1 MHVLIAEDDPISL
14 RLTSKILKSWG
25 YRVTESTDGQA
36 AWEQLETDPAPI
48 VILDWRMPGLDGLSL
63 CRRMRESEV
72 HKSTYILLLTGME
85 GKANLIQGL
94 EAGADDYLEKPVD
107 PAQLK
112 ARLNVGVRIVGLQ
125 QSLLQR
131 LSELEEALVN
141 VKELRGLLPIC
152 SYCKNIRNDENYW
165 QKLES
170 YLSEHTHVRLSHG
183 ICPSCYQ
190 DVVQREL
197 QEIRQ
202 QNSDK
207 P

>member
-14 RLTSKILKSWG
+14 RLTSKILNSWG
-25 YRVTESTDGQA
+25 YRVIESTDGES
-36 AWEQLETDPAPI
+36 AWEKLETDPAPI

-63 CRRMRESEV
+63 CRRLRESER
-72 HKSTYILLLTGME
+72 HQSTYILLLTGME

-94 EAGADDYLEKPVD
+94 GAGADDYLEKPVD

-112 ARLNVGVRIVGLQ
+112 ARLNVGVRIMGLQ
-125 QSLLQR
+125 QSLHQR
-131 LSELEEALVN
+131 LSELEEALLN

-165 QKLES
+165 EKLES
-170 YLSEHTHVRLSHG
+170 YLSEHTHVQLSHG
-183 ICPSCYQ
+183 ICPSCYNG
-190 DVVQREL
+190 VVQKEL
-197 QEIRQ
+197 QEMRHKRSE
-202 QNSDK
+202 N

>member
-14 RLTSKILKSWG
+14 RLTSKILNSWG
-25 YRVTESTDGQA
+25 YRVSESTDGQA

-63 CRRMRESEV
+63 CRRMRESEA

-125 QSLLQR
+125 QSLRQR
-131 LSELEEALVN
+131 LSELEEALLN

-197 QEIRQ
+197 NEMRQ
-202 QNSDK
+202 QNSDL

>member
-14 RLTSKILKSWG
+14 RLTSKILNSWR

-36 AWEQLETDPAPI
+36 AWEKLETDPAPI

-63 CRRMRESEV
+63 CRRMRESEK

-125 QSLLQR
+125 QSLRQR
-131 LSELEEALVN
+131 LSELEEALLN

-197 QEIRQ
+197 NEMRQ
-202 QNSDK
+202 QNSDL

>member
-14 RLTSKILKSWG
+14 RLTSKILNSWG
-25 YRVTESTDGQA
+25 YRVTESSDGQT
-36 AWEQLETDPAPI
+36 AWDKLEADPAPI

-63 CRRMRESEV
+63 CRRMRESET
-72 HKSTYILLLTGME
+72 HTSTYILLLTGME

-125 QSLLQR
+125 QSLRQR
-131 LSELEEALVN
+131 LGELEQALAN

-170 YLSEHTHVRLSHG
+170 YLSEHTHVQLTHG
-183 ICPSCYQ
+183 ICPTCYQ
-190 DVVQREL
+190 DVVQKEL
-197 QEIRQ
+197 QEMRQ
-202 QNSDK
+202 QNSDL

>member
-14 RLTSKILKSWG
+14 RLTSKILTSWG
-25 YRVTESTDGQA
+25 YRVTESTDGQT
-36 AWEQLETDPAPI
+36 AWNLLQEDPAPI
-48 VILDWRMPGLDGLSL
+48 VILDWRMPGLDGLTL
-63 CRRMRESEV
+63 CRRMRESEA
-72 HKSTYILLLTGME
+72 HKSIYILLLTGME

-125 QSLLQR
+125 QSLRQR
-131 LSELEEALVN
+131 LSELEEALAN

-152 SYCKNIRNDENYW
+152 AYCKNIRNDENYW
-165 QKLES
+165 QQLES
-170 YLSEHTHVRLSHG
+170 YLSEHTHARLSHG
-183 ICPSCYQ
+183 ICPSCYAG
-190 DVVQREL
+190 VVQQEL
-197 QEIRQ
+197 EEMRRQ
-202 QNSDK
+202 STET

>member
-14 RLTSKILKSWG
+14 RLTSKILNSWG

-36 AWEQLETDPAPI
+36 AWEKLETDPAPI

-63 CRRMRESEV
+63 CRRMRESER

-125 QSLLQR
+125 QSLRQR
-131 LSELEEALVN
+131 LSELEEALLN

-183 ICPSCYQ
+183 ICPACYK

-197 QEIRQ
+197 DEMRQ
-202 QNSDK
+202 QNSDL